1 MHLLSAISVLFLE
14 NRVNRFTFDA
24 KYENSGFVSCTKQTS
39 RIESHSI
46 EILDLKRMIPHQL
59 FMDVT
64 HTKALFWLLS
74 ETAHPPPKTC
84 YECDNLGYTP
94 AARL

>member
-24 KYENSGFVSCTKQTS
+24 KYENSGFVSCTKQAS

-46 EILDLKRMIPHQL
+46 ETLDLK
-59 FMDVT
+59 
-64 HTKALFWLLS
+64 K
-74 ETAHPPPKTC
+74 
-84 YECDNLGYTP
+84 
-94 AARL
+94 